1 MSAPIAPSGPRNP
14 QSPFAPEPGEASAA
28 KAPSLGATG
37 LAAPKKPNAA
47 SERLLGA
54 AREFEA
60 VFVRQLLAASNF
72 GGSKASGGGSGYQGM
87 ATDALADGIIR
98 AGGLGL
104 SEQIRRA
111 MEKSEGTL
119 VSPQGPDP
127 KSVPSK

>member
-1 MSAPIAPSGPRNP
+1 MSAPIAPSGARNVH
-14 QSPFAPEPGEASAA
+14 SPFAPDPKEAAS
-28 KAPSLGATG
+28 APSLAATG
-37 LAAPKKPNAA
+37 LAPKKPSAA

-72 GGSKASGGGSGYQGM
+72 GGAKAAGGGSGYQGM

-111 MEKSEGTL
+111 MEKSEGAH

-127 KSVPSK
+127 KAVPHQ

>member
-14 QSPFAPEPGEASAA
+14 HAAFGPEAKEPSASGPSPAVTPV
-28 KAPSLGATG
+28 
-37 LAAPKKPNAA
+37 APKKPNAA

-119 VSPQGPDP
+119 VSPQGPDH
-127 KSVPSK
+127 KSVPNK

>member
-1 MSAPIAPSGPRNP
+1 MSAPIAPSGARNVH
-14 QSPFAPEPGEASAA
+14 SPFAPEPGEARAASAPSAA
-28 KAPSLGATG
+28 ASG
-37 LAAPKKPNAA
+37 LAPKKPSAA

-72 GGSKASGGGSGYQGM
+72 GGAKASGGGSGYQGM

-111 MEKSEGTL
+111 MEKSEGAH

-127 KSVPSK
+127 KSVPNQ